1 MIVDVE
7 KQDETNNIINN
18 NIRTI
23 LSTIKQIQ
31 NTIPNEIIV
40 PNIQYS
46 KINQTDNIK
55 YITIIPRSNT
65 YDSSPKKN
73 HVK

>member
-23 LSTIKQIQ
+23 LPTIKQIQ

-46 KINQTDNIK
+46 
-55 YITIIPRSNT
+55 
-65 YDSSPKKN
+65 
-73 HVK
+73 